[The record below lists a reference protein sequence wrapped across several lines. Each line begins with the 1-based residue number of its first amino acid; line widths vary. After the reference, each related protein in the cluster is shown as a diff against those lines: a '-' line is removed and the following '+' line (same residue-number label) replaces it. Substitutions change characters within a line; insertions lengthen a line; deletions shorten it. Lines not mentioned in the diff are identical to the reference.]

1 MKEKRGLGAKE
12 PSKKK
17 SASPRVKAT
26 DTRVGADKKSAKP
39 TKATLN
45 EKKGLS
51 KSLKKDAGKGLKK
64 QAVRK
69 PKGAKPK
76 PKLKIYSLG
85 GLNEI
90 GKNMTAFECG
100 NDIIIVDC
108 GIGFPN
114 DDMLGVD
121 LVIPDF
127 THIQNNIEK
136 VRGIFLTHGHED
148 HIGSLP
154 YFLKNMNVPVYGT
167 RLTLGI
173 LENKLAEHKLLQ
185 NAKLHNVNVGDTVT
199 AGCFKVEFIRVNHS
213 IADACALAITTPQ
226 GVIVHTGDF
235 KLDTT
240 PIDGEMMDIV
250 RLGQLGRE
258 GVTMLLC
265 ESTNVE
271 RAGHTPSE
279 KNVGVSLEKIF
290 MGAPDKRIII
300 ATFASNVHRV
310 QQIIDASV
318 NHGRRVAVTG
328 RSMVN
333 VVNAAV
339 RLGYMNVPEGALI
352 SIDDIKKY
360 PYEKITIVT
369 TGSQGEPMSAL
380 YRMAFSDHDKVQLTD
395 KDLVVLSSSAIPG
408 NEPLVGKIVNEMYRR
423 GVNVYHDSSVEV
435 HVSGHACREELK
447 LMHALIKP
455 KYFMPVHGEYRHL
468 IQHKELAESMGMDPQ
483 SIFVSDI
490 GKVIEID
497 EKGARFNGTVP
508 AGKIL
513 IDGSGIGDVGNIVL
527 RDRKNLSESG
537 LIIAVATVSM
547 REGILMSGPEIISRG
562 FVYVRENEELI
573 SGAKDVCQRAIIDAL
588 NSHIDDWAELKNIM
602 KNALTKYI
610 FAKTKRKPV
619 ILPILMDL

>member
-1 MKEKRGLGAKE
+1 MKEKRGLGTKE

-17 SASPRVKAT
+17 SASPRVNAT
-26 DTRVGADKKSAKP
+26 EKRVGADKKSAKP

-45 EKKGLS
+45 EKKVLS

-64 QAVRK
+64 QTVRK

>member
-1 MKEKRGLGAKE
+1 MKEKKNT
-12 PSKKK
+12 
-17 SASPRVKAT
+17 AT
-26 DTRVGADKKSAKP
+26 
-39 TKATLN
+39 
-45 EKKGLS
+45 LS
-51 KSLKKDAGKGLKK
+51 KSEPKKAKRNNARASKNQDASKNAPLKVKSLKGKK
-64 QAVRK
+64 QGNKGQEAKKTTQSITKRMGNKK
-69 PKGAKPK
+69 PPK
-76 PKLKIYSLG
+76 KSMPPVKIYSLG

-90 GKNMTAFECG
+90 GKNITSFECE

-127 THIQNNIEK
+127 THIQNNIDK

-154 YFLKNMNVPVYGT
+154 YLLKNMNVPVYGT

-173 LENKLAEHKLLQ
+173 LENKLSEHKIQ
-185 NAKLHNVNVGDTVT
+185 NARLHNVNAGDKITL
-199 AGCFKVEFIRVNHS
+199 GNFKVEFIRVNHS

-240 PIDGEMMDIV
+240 PVDGEMMDIV
-250 RLGQLGRE
+250 RLGQLGQE

-279 KNVGVSLEKIF
+279 KNIGVSLEKIF
-290 MGAPDKRIII
+290 IGAKDKRIII

-318 NHGRRVAVTG
+318 NHGRKVAVTG
-328 RSMVN
+328 RSMIN

-339 RLGYMNVPEGALI
+339 RLGYMSVPEGVLI
-352 SIDDIKKY
+352 DIDEIKKY
-360 PYEKITIVT
+360 PPNKLTIVT

-380 YRMAFSDHDKVQLTD
+380 YRMAFSDHDKVQLSD

-447 LMHALIKP
+447 LMHALVKP

-497 EKGARFNGTVP
+497 DKGARFNGTVP
-508 AGKIL
+508 AGKVL
-513 IDGSGIGDVGNIVL
+513 IDGTGIGDVGNIVL
-527 RDRKNLSESG
+527 RDRKNLAESG
-537 LIIAVATVSM
+537 LIIAVATVSLN
-547 REGILMSGPEIISRG
+547 EGILMSGPEIISRG
-562 FVYVRENEELI
+562 FVYVRENEELMNET
-573 SGAKDVCQRAIIDAL
+573 KDVTQKAIMYAL
-588 NSHIDDWAELKNIM
+588 ENDVKDWSELKNIV
-602 KNALTKYI
+602 KNAISKFI
-610 FAKTKRKPV
+610 FTKTKRKPV

>member
-17 SASPRVKAT
+17 GASPRVKAT

>member
-1 MKEKRGLGAKE
+1 MKEKRGLGTKE

-26 DTRVGADKKSAKP
+26 EKKVGADKKSAKP

-45 EKKGLS
+45 EKKVLT
-51 KSLKKDAGKGLKK
+51 KSLKKDTGKGLKK

-497 EKGARFNGTVP
+497 ENGARFNGTVP